1 MGGPASAALAVTE
14 LRRRKTFYAAA
25 KPFHR
30 GFPGRTE
37 GLVLQK
43 RPAGYRETGRAP
55 SRHQI
60 ACLPRHKRPA
70 NAAACAWCCAHRWR
84 QSARSLALSSTKN
97 LPARAD
103 RRFLLGHRPGPDQ
116 SNPAAPILSVARAGG
131 KEWHSARDG

>member
-1 MGGPASAALAVTE
+1 MGGPASASFAVTE

-43 RPAGYRETGRAP
+43 RPAGFRETGRAP

-70 NAAACAWCCAHRWR
+70 TSAAWAWCCGDRWR
-84 QSARSLALSSTKN
+84 QRPQSLALSSTKN
-97 LPARAD
+97 LPALAD
-103 RRFLLGHRPGPDQ
+103 RTFLSGNRPCPEQ
-116 SNPAAPILSVARAGG
+116 SNPAAPILSVARA
-131 KEWHSARDG
+131 